1 MILFACIW
9 ACAGQIAIADPEVE
23 KLPTAEISIKGHSVL
38 VELADEPH
46 ERSRGLMYRRK
57 MSAGEGMLFV
67 YPEAKPRSFWMKN
80 TYLPLSIAFISDNG
94 MIINISQM
102 TPQSLDSVPSSGPAQ
117 FALEVPQG
125 WFKEHGIT
133 AGQAVDGLPKQ

>member
-1 MILFACIW
+1 MILFVFFGGCVGLDAS
-9 ACAGQIAIADPEVE
+9 ANPVVE
-23 KLPTAEISIKGHSVL
+23 KLPTAEISIKGHSVV

-46 ERSRGLMYRRK
+46 ERSLGLMHRK
-57 MSAGEGMLFV
+57 TMSAGEGMLFV

-80 TYLPLSIAFISDNG
+80 TYLPLSIAFISEEG

-102 TPQSLDSVPSSGPAQ
+102 TPQSLESVPSSGPAK

-125 WFKEHGIT
+125 WFREQGIT
-133 AGQAVDGLPKQ
+133 AGLAVDGLPK